1 MRMGKQMIRPACKD
15 DAKALAKIKSRY
27 VQALYRGYLSADYL
41 KGLHDTY
48 FLEQINGWLAGDMQV
63 DVLEQ
68 DDEVAGFVAYGADPE
83 DASYGFI
90 YEAGIMPSGSW
101 QERDMLL
108 HSCLNKLASKYDV
121 VRVNTVR
128 DNFRARFL
136 YEQYGFRADGT
147 QFTQVIDGNELRII
161 RLVASTGNEKK

>member
-1 MRMGKQMIRPACKD
+1 
-15 DAKALAKIKSRY
+15 
-27 VQALYRGYLSADYL
+27 
-41 KGLHDTY
+41 
-48 FLEQINGWLAGDMQV
+48 
-63 DVLEQ
+63 
-68 DDEVAGFVAYGADPE
+68 
-83 DASYGFI
+83 
-90 YEAGIMPSGSW
+90 
-101 QERDMLL
+101 MLL